1 MFGNHEEG
9 ADSVISRYT
18 RPVMENLWSDQNR
31 YNRWLD
37 IERYVV
43 EAWESLKVIPQGV
56 AERLKQAT
64 VDPERV
70 NIYEKTFHH
79 DVIAFIN
86 AAGETVSPEDA
97 KYIHFG
103 LTSTDV
109 VDTALSSLIRDSLEI
124 ILEDLIQLRLVVRE
138 LAVRYKMVPIMGRTH
153 GIHAEPTSFGLKL
166 ALWWL
171 ELGRDYDRIGRA
183 RDMISVIK
191 ISGAVGNYANIPPD
205 IEEIVAQKLRMKPAP
220 LSTQVLQRDRHAE
233 VISSLAILAGT
244 LDKIATEIRHLQ
256 RTEVG
261 EVAEP
266 FEEGQRGS
274 SAMPHKRNP
283 VMAEQISGLSRI
295 LRGYVTPALEDVALW
310 HERDISHSSVERVIF
325 PDATTLAD
333 YLLHIVTRIMQ
344 GLTVNT
350 KRMREN
356 IDLTGGL
363 VFSQKILLTLV
374 EAGMTREEAY
384 KRVQAHAM
392 AAMHES
398 VPSFKDRILHDP
410 DLSQYLSAEKIQS
423 LFAIEPYLK
432 EVDTIYR
439 RIGLLD
445 DKEGE

>member
-1 MFGNHEEG
+1 MQH
-9 ADSVISRYT
+9 
-18 RPVMENLWSDQNR
+18 LWSDQNR

-37 IERYVV
+37 IERFVV
-43 EAWESLKVIPQGV
+43 EAWESLGVIPQGV
-56 AERLKQAT
+56 AQRLQKAT
-64 VDPERV
+64 VDPRRV
-70 NIYEKTFHH
+70 DEYEKTFHH

-86 AAGETVSPEDA
+86 AAGETVSPDDA

-124 ILEDLIQLRLVVRE
+124 ILDDLVKLREVVRE
-138 LAVRYKMVPIMGRTH
+138 LAIRHKDTPVMGRTH

-171 ELGRDYDRIGRA
+171 ELGRNFDRIHRA
-183 RDMISVIK
+183 IDAISVIK
-191 ISGAVGNYANIPPD
+191 ISGAVGNYANISPE
-205 IEEIVAQKLRMKPAP
+205 IEEIVARKLHMKPAP

-233 VISSLAILAGT
+233 VIAALAILGGT
-244 LDKIATEIRHLQ
+244 LDKMATEIRHLQ
-256 RTEVG
+256 RTELG
-261 EVAEP
+261 ELAEP
-266 FEEGQRGS
+266 FGEGQRGS

-295 LRGYVTPALEDVALW
+295 LRGYMVPALDDMALW

-333 YLLHIVTRIMQ
+333 YLLDTMLRIMQ
-344 GLTVNT
+344 GLQVNT
-350 KRMREN
+350 QRMRQN

-363 VFSQKILLTLV
+363 VFSQKILLALV
-374 EAGMTREEAY
+374 EAGMTREAAY
-384 KRVQAHAM
+384 KRVQSHAM
-392 AAMHES
+392 AAMNES
-398 VPSFKDRILHDP
+398 PPTFQERILQDP
-410 DLSQYLSAEKIQS
+410 EIAQYLAPNAIMS

-432 EVDTIYR
+432 EVDTIYC

-445 DKEGE
+445 EKKGAL